1 MAIQRRLLPQV
12 EEQENGHATTTT
24 ASLDDIANIVDMF
37 NLTLQTKTS
46 QSLDDAQTSVLC
58 HKIVRML
65 SEVKLRAD
73 ANSIN
78 LNKTH
83 SQTIIEFFSN
93 INKYNSS
100 LKFMILQLVYETLI
114 TPIQKE
120 ISGAVA
126 LALHVVPDVHI
137 GEAVLHLLNNFNR
150 QCNNQDNEI
159 YNAIHRLCQ
168 YHRFINAPLEIWI
181 IKVIEVL
188 RNEKQEEILEKII
201 DNNIK
206 NLIISILMPLTREK
220 SFQIMK
226 AMLMTKIYSSSIIS
240 QVINRSEKTL
250 DYLKNNLYQEIN
262 QEIFEEMLTIIV
274 DYLHCC
280 PSEYK
285 SCPEYSN
292 FMKSLYEMNLY
303 FNPSSKFAR
312 LSSATNNVGNNRGV
326 GLENLGNTCYLNSVI
341 QALFMT
347 KPFSTEL
354 LRMATPNCR
363 DIMAI
368 QQIFAL
374 LTFSER
380 TFVNIKF
387 AMQNIRPMD
396 FIPGLQQDSSE
407 FMSSF
412 LDRLH
417 EADKKCIKY
426 DQGDEM
432 ETQQQDN
439 CDDGPLNGIASAASK
454 LVVDN
459 TNHLKNPTI
468 IYKHFGGKLS
478 TTCVCSSCK
487 TKSIII
493 DSFRDLALSFPEK
506 EKNEDDWDVPEPKYS
521 VQQLLDFYFETEQ
534 LTLDNQYRCDNC
546 KSLCDGT
553 RCTELLQAPKHLI
566 LTLKHFH
573 YDPKFHTRSK
583 LLIKNMYH
591 DPEITVKVKSA
602 QELGCWREV
611 NYRLYSAVV
620 HSGMSLDS
628 GHYYTF
634 AQNVDRWFKFNDS
647 YVSKSKVDELHK

>member
-12 EEQENGHATTTT
+12 DEQENSHATTTT
-24 ASLDDIANIVDMF
+24 ASMDDIANFVEVF
-37 NLTLQTKTS
+37 NLTLQNE
-46 QSLDDAQTSVLC
+46 AQTLDEAHVGMIC

-65 SEVKLRAD
+65 SEVTMRHD
-73 ANSIN
+73 ANSISFDK
-78 LNKTH
+78 LH
-83 SQTIIEFFSN
+83 SQTIIEFFTN
-93 INKYNSS
+93 INKYNSTKI
-100 LKFMILQLVYETLI
+100 LILQLVYETLI
-114 TPIQKE
+114 TPIQKN

-126 LALHVVPDVHI
+126 LALHVVPEVHI
-137 GEAVLHLLNNFNR
+137 GEAVLHLLNSVSR
-150 QCNNQDNEI
+150 QCNQDNEI

-188 RNEKQEEILEKII
+188 RSEKQEEILCRII

-206 NLIISILMPLTREK
+206 NLIISILMPLTRVK
-220 SFQIMK
+220 SFQILK
-226 AMLMTKIYSSSIIS
+226 AMLMTKIYSGSILS
-240 QVINRSEKTL
+240 QVMNRSEKTL
-250 DYLKNNLYQEIN
+250 DYLKKDHSMEIN
-262 QEIFEEMLTIIV
+262 QEIFEDMLTIIV
-274 DYLHCC
+274 DYMNCC
-280 PSEYK
+280 PSEYR
-285 SCPEYSN
+285 SCTEYTN
-292 FMKSLYEMNLY
+292 FMKSLYEMSRGHNLY
-303 FNPSSKFAR
+303 FNSSSKLAR
-312 LSSATNNVGNNRGV
+312 LSSATNNVNRGV

-354 LRMATPNCR
+354 LRKERNCR

-380 TFVNIKF
+380 SYVNIKF

-407 FMSSF
+407 FMGSF

-417 EADKKCIKY
+417 EADKKCIKNE
-426 DQGDEM
+426 DGDEM
-432 ETQQQDN
+432 DTQQDMTCVALQ
-439 CDDGPLNGIASAASK
+439 NGIASAASK

-459 TNHLKNPTI
+459 TSHLKHPTI

-478 TTCVCSSCK
+478 TTCVCSSCN

-506 EKNEDDWDVPEPKYS
+506 EKNVDDWDEPEPKYS

-553 RCTELLQAPKHLI
+553 RCTELLQPPKHLI

-583 LLIKNMYH
+583 LLIKNMFH
-591 DPEITVKVKSA
+591 NPDITVKVKM
-602 QELGCWREV
+602 GPDVGTREV
-611 NYRLYSAVV
+611 SYKLYSAVV

-628 GHYYTF
+628 GHYYTY
-634 AQNVDRWFKFNDS
+634 AQNRDRWFKFNDS
-647 YVSKSKVDELHK
+647 YVSKSDAEELHK